1 MRTALLELPK
11 DFTLQQLQEII
22 EASGCLLLDFVDE
35 DCLEEIDKKTRE
47 AIRKGKAEI
56 KEGIF
61 FSDDEVDAEALKICM
76 Q

>member
-35 DCLEEIDKKTRE
+35 DCSEEIDKKTRE
-47 AIRKGKAEI
+47 AIQKGKVQVEKGLVCSAE
-56 KEGIF
+56 
-61 FSDDEVDAEALKICM
+61 EVQSKVKKTCM
-76 Q
+76 L